1 MTVKASRMDDREHD
15 DGIVPDNEEN
25 AIRKTPGQDAPNF
38 GMLAKQ
44 QVMERVFHG
53 SLYGRANL
61 QQ

>member
-1 MTVKASRMDDREHD
+1 MDDREHD